1 MITKRRRRA
10 SESIF
15 SDVITISRVPSKNT
29 PLISDRLVIRGVFL
43 LKNTYFPLQMTPK
56 RQFFRRLRRARQS
69 QTPFSNVS
77 EHLGY
82 FTIAFCHLY
91 DSLKNVKVF
100 QNIKKFYEVFY
111 FSSDILIL
119 WFCLSAI
126 GWRFPY

>member
-1 MITKRRRRA
+1 MLSTVFIGRIPPLVTDLSIT
-10 SESIF
+10 
-15 SDVITISRVPSKNT
+15 
-29 PLISDRLVIRGVFL
+29 RGGIL
-43 LKNTYFPLQMTPK
+43 PNSPK
-56 RQFFRRLRRARQS
+56 YAPPPTHFFRRLRRARQS

-77 EHLGY
+77 EHVGY